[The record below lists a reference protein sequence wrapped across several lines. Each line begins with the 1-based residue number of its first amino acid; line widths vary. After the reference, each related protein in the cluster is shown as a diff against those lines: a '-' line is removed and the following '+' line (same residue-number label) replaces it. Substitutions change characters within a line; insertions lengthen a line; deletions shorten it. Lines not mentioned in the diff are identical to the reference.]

1 MKLVSD
7 LSSLSWQQPLMEEQ
21 ILPHLILWALVL
33 MVCHRHGHM
42 YYCTKLFRKRFVNFS
57 PLLSHVVINVFMDPR
72 DITITEPSLIV
83 FSFITITVS
92 GPGFFTPSVNVNLRP
107 LTYGQYAALG
117 GNVDQEFP
125 SRPQQAAEG
134 KCSQNLLLLQYMPL
148 HHFIRSLSD
157 PVPAWSCCLNY
168 LCACTAQND
177 FNITV
182 RPIRA
187 TGPYLVSLD
196 NLVFSDRI
204 DEPDEGFILY
214 LEVDTERTTLDS
226 SSVIVINNNA
236 TLVIIQN
243 GKCMHFLYMLGMV

>member
-1 MKLVSD
+1 MASMQLWVAMWTRSFPPDLNKLLRVSAVRTCCCYNTCPFTT
-7 LSSLSWQQPLMEEQ
+7 SS
-21 ILPHLILWALVL
+21 
-33 MVCHRHGHM
+33 G
-42 YYCTKLFRKRFVNFS
+42 
-57 PLLSHVVINVFMDPR
+57 
-72 DITITEPSLIV
+72 
-83 FSFITITVS
+83 
-92 GPGFFTPSVNVNLRP
+92 
-107 LTYGQYAALG
+107 
-117 GNVDQEFP
+117 
-125 SRPQQAAEG
+125 
-134 KCSQNLLLLQYMPL
+134 
-148 HHFIRSLSD
+148 LSD